1 MISILLKKKELR
13 LRRNILRGVYED
25 NLRITGKKTA
35 VLSERT
41 AQSLKKSIFFLSVFL
56 IVGLGY
62 MNYISHSVIQEDPIP
77 VYKERSP
84 HHFSLFLPTEN
95 LLNVSEYRH
104 FFSSLNIPI
113 IQAFG
118 LKVRTIMIDPGH
130 GGSFNGAVGKL
141 GTAEKNLTLDIAKR
155 LRDRLR
161 NYGSYDVLLTRENDT
176 TISLRERVDLA
187 RSSKADLFVS
197 IHLNYLPNNPINM
210 IETYIFGPAS
220 DDKTLR
226 LVEMENADSQYSVS
240 EFKRLIEKIGNTL
253 KLQESKD
260 LASSIQK
267 NLYLNM
273 KKKDLTIRN
282 YGVKR
287 APFLVLLGVDVPAVL
302 TEVSCLSNPEEEI
315 RLNTDS
321 YRESIAQ
328 YLEAGIID
336 YLNKGEIVYEAKRR

>member
-25 NLRITGKKTA
+25 NLRITGRKTA
-35 VLSERT
+35 ILSERT
-41 AQSLKKSIFFLSVFL
+41 SRSLKKSLVFLSVFL
-56 IVGLGY
+56 IIGLGY
-62 MNYISHSVIQEDPIP
+62 MNYISHSVIQEDPTP
-77 VYKERSP
+77 VYQERST

-113 IQAFG
+113 VQAFG
-118 LKVRTIMIDPGH
+118 LKMRTIMIDPGH
-130 GGSFNGAVGKL
+130 GGSFNGALGNL
-141 GTAEKNLTLDIAKR
+141 GTAEKTLTLDIAKR

-161 NYGSYDVLLTRENDT
+161 KYGNYDVLLTRENDT
-176 TISLRERVDLA
+176 TISLKERVDLA

-220 DDKTLR
+220 DDKTMR

-273 KKKDLTIRN
+273 KKKDHIIRN
-282 YGVKR
+282 YGIKR

-315 RLNTDS
+315 RLNTES
-321 YRESIAQ
+321 HRESIAQ